1 METIKCKACGSNDI
15 IIQDDYCV
23 CRYCGTKSILD
34 RQAKLIS
41 EKKNSISQNKN
52 AVNAISILNDEEDR
66 RVVEAIKQA
75 ELNTSGEIKVHI
87 ENRCKGNVEERSL
100 YVFDKLKLHETKL
113 RNGVLIY
120 LAVRDHKFAILGDE
134 GINKVVGDGFWND
147 VKDLMQAHFKEGR
160 FAEGLEQGIQRCGEK
175 LKTYFPYQSDD
186 INEIPDEISYEIN

>member
-1 METIKCKACGSNDI
+1 MPNA
-15 IIQDDYCV
+15 
-23 CRYCGTKSILD
+23 
-34 RQAKLIS
+34 RQ
-41 EKKNSISQNKN
+41 
-52 AVNAISILNDEEDR
+52 ILNNEEDR

-134 GINKVVGDGFWND
+134 GINKVVEDGFWND
-147 VKDLMQAHFKEGR
+147 VKDLMLGHFKEGR